1 MWPTLLFSTALIFTS
16 LVMLAWHVK
25 AWREADHGGL
35 AERDYEFHRR
45 QYRRRAQSSG
55 MLGIIGLLILGHL
68 WVRDNTMLAIYWA
81 GVLGLVVWT
90 VLLAAADFAAS
101 RWHYAAQV
109 AEQRTEHLLLK
120 REIEKFRCE
129 SPAPPSPD
137 PPKDHS

>member
-1 MWPTLLFSTALIFTS
+1 MWPTLLFSAALVFTS

-35 AERDYEFHRR
+35 AERDYEFFRR

-68 WVRDNTMLAIYWA
+68 WVPDNTMLAVYWS

-101 RWHYAAQV
+101 RLHYGQQV

-120 REIEKFRCE
+120 REIEKFRRE
-129 SPAPPSPD
+129 SSPD
-137 PPKDHS
+137 PPKDHP